1 METSLTSE
9 RTDIRIQHKQLPV
22 QVVCKELIW
31 TEITDTCSHTMTWAR
46 LDRQVYVQM
55 TTEDRVRFLSQK
67 LQRSKALWQVGQ
79 TFLLR

>member
-9 RTDIRIQHKQLPV
+9 RIDIRIQHKQLPV

-31 TEITDTCSHTMTWAR
+31 TVIMDTCSHTMTWAR

>member
-31 TEITDTCSHTMTWAR
+31 TEIMDTCSHTMTWAR